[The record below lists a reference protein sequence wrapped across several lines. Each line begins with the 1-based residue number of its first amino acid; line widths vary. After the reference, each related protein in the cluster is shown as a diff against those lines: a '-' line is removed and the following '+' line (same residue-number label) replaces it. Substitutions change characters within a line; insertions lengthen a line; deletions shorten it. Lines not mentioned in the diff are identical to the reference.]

1 MFVYSDIHDWQ
12 ANPCVKQILVFPNYE
27 AKNNF
32 TIAFEAEVKEKGVE
46 DANEN
51 NKGAVYKLRAV
62 KDSDGHYIPV
72 IRCAINGLQ
81 LYEDHVHYTNY
92 QDALKVCVKELK
104 KQLNQSLNT
113 FKLN

>member
-1 MFVYSDIHDWQ
+1 MFLFSDQHDWQ
-12 ANPCVKQILVFPNYE
+12 NDPAVKQILVFPNHE
-27 AKNNF
+27 AKENF
-32 TIAFEAEVKEKGVE
+32 YKAFNAEVKEKGIE
-46 DANEN
+46 NASDN
-51 NKGAVYKLRAV
+51 NKGAIYKLRAV

-104 KQLNQSLNT
+104 KQLNQSLDS
-113 FKLN
+113 FKLI